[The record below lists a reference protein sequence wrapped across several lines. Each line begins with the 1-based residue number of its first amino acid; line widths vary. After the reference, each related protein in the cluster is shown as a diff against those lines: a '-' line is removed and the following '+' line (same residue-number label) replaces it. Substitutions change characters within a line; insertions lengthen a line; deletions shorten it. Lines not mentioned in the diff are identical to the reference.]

1 MPALKRRALI
11 FESMFT
17 NLFLEKPDDW
27 PEEFTFYTSKD
38 VDKAI
43 EQYLKEKEE
52 NETTGI
58 QGLQD
63 IPNT

>member
-1 MPALKRRALI
+1 MVMPALKRRALI

-27 PEEFTFYTSKD
+27 YEDLTFYTSKD

-52 NETTGI
+52 DETTGI
-58 QGLQD
+58 
-63 IPNT
+63 